1 MTDFFPPATLPE
13 APTSLTVPIAKI
25 VRVMTCEDS
34 RIAFAAA
41 VEDEEGKHT
50 IYRFVL
56 PHHNRLCRRFFREA
70 GVEPTRTRETYD
82 ITAGAFMIGF
92 EGTRVGSDPVP
103 EEGPLKEIA
112 ILENVVIKKMA

>member
-1 MTDFFPPATLPE
+1 MTDFFPPAVTPE
-13 APTSLTVPIAKI
+13 EPTSIAIPIARI

-41 VEDEEGKHT
+41 VEDDEGKHA

-70 GVEPTRTRETYD
+70 RIEPTRTRQTYD
-82 ITAGAFMIGF
+82 VTGGAFMISF

-103 EEGPLKEIA
+103 EGGVLTDVVV
-112 ILENVVIKKMA
+112 LERVTITRMA